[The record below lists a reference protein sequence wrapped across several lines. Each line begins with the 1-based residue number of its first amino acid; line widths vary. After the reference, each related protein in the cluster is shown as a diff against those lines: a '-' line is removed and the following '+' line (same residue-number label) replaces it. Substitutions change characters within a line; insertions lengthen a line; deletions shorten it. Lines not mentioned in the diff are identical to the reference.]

1 MRLRRVTLA
10 PVVAIAL
17 LVALLVALAAPRRAE
32 AEPLAPWANLG
43 VSEIVLL
50 PDPAHY
56 AVYVY
61 AAVTLPIPTT
71 WHDWYV
77 IPGLALEV
85 APEVSRGGLVA
96 SVTLEHMLGARV
108 AGDLIA
114 SFVHDQTD
122 LDLDTALVSLG
133 LGAGVSIAVGD
144 FSLSPSCSVYRV
156 IAGGA
161 GAWSLAPTLNLA
173 HAY

>member
-1 MRLRRVTLA
+1 MSRMRLVLVAVAATL
-10 PVVAIAL
+10 PVVT
-17 LVALLVALAAPRRAE
+17 LAAPRRAG
-32 AEPLAPWANLG
+32 AEPVVPWANLG

-61 AAVTLPIPTT
+61 AAVTLPIATS
-71 WHDWYV
+71 WHEWYV
-77 IPGLALEV
+77 IPGLAFEI
-85 APEVSRGGLVA
+85 APEVARGGLVG
-96 SVTLEHMLGARV
+96 SVTLEHLLSARV
-108 AGDLIA
+108 AGDVIVSL
-114 SFVHDQTD
+114 VHDQTD
-122 LDLDTALVSLG
+122 LDFDTALFSLG

-161 GAWSLAPTLNLA
+161 GDWSLAPTLNLA
-173 HAY
+173 HAF